1 MRFNIAES
9 DGRASTGDDS
19 TESDPT
25 ALCVKIRVILGTKL
39 RASAREATN
48 GAPPLARLLIHECLQ
63 VSHMLRLITL
73 SMVLLIP
80 PTALL
85 GQEQSINPG
94 INKNYQPPDLDDS
107 IQRFES
113 NGRDV
118 FDHRQEIVTA
128 LSLKPGMTVA
138 DVGAGTG
145 LFTRLFSPAVG
156 TKGKVY
162 AVDVSKEFV
171 DHIEKL
177 ARQQHMDNI
186 VGLACKQDSAELPA
200 ESVDLVF
207 ICDTYHHFEF
217 PQKTMHSIYT
227 ALKPK
232 GQLVLI
238 DYRRVPGVS
247 ADWVL
252 EHVRAGQEVFTQ
264 EIVDAGFQ
272 QIDEKKDLLKESYFV
287 RFEKVSK

>member
-1 MRFNIAES
+1 LAAIFIISRGVS
-9 DGRASTGDDS
+9 DMSRLATLAL
-19 TESDPT
+19 TLLLVPT
-25 ALCVKIRVILGTKL
+25 SL
-39 RASAREATN
+39 E
-48 GAPPLARLLIHECLQ
+48 
-63 VSHMLRLITL
+63 
-73 SMVLLIP
+73 
-80 PTALL
+80 
-85 GQEQSINPG
+85 GQEQSVNPG
-94 INKNYQPPDLDDS
+94 INKNYQPPDLADS

-156 TKGKVY
+156 AKGKVY
-162 AVDVSKEFV
+162 AVDISKEFIG
-171 DHIEKL
+171 HIEKL
-177 ARQQHMDNI
+177 AGEQHMENVVGI
-186 VGLACKQDSAELPA
+186 VCTQDSAELPA

-227 ALKPK
+227 GLKPK
-232 GQLVLI
+232 GQLALI
-238 DYRRVPGVS
+238 DYRRIPGVS
-247 ADWVL
+247 ADWVI
-252 EHVRAGQEVFTQ
+252 EHVRAGQEVFTR
-264 EIVDAGFQ
+264 EIADAGFM

-287 RFEKVSK
+287 RFEKIGK

>member
-1 MRFNIAES
+1 MSRLAAFA
-9 DGRASTGDDS
+9 ATLLLV
-19 TESDPT
+19 PT
-25 ALCVKIRVILGTKL
+25 
-39 RASAREATN
+39 
-48 GAPPLARLLIHECLQ
+48 LLQ
-63 VSHMLRLITL
+63 
-73 SMVLLIP
+73 
-80 PTALL
+80 A
-85 GQEQSINPG
+85 QEQSINPG
-94 INKNYQPPDLDDS
+94 INKNYEPPDLADS

-118 FDHRQEIVTA
+118 FDHRQEIVAA
-128 LSLKPGMTVA
+128 LELRPGMTVA

-156 TKGKVY
+156 ANGKVY
-162 AVDVSKEFV
+162 AVDISKEFI

-177 ARQQHMDNI
+177 AREQHMENI
-186 VGLACKQDSAELPA
+186 VGVVCKEDSAELPA
-200 ESVDLVF
+200 ESVNLVF

-252 EHVRAGQEVFTQ
+252 EHVRAGQEVFTR
-264 EIVDAGFQ
+264 EIVDAGFK

-287 RFEKVSK
+287 RFEKLGD

>member
-1 MRFNIAES
+1 MFIISRGVS
-9 DGRASTGDDS
+9 DMSRLATLAL
-19 TESDPT
+19 TLLLVPT
-25 ALCVKIRVILGTKL
+25 SL
-39 RASAREATN
+39 E
-48 GAPPLARLLIHECLQ
+48 
-63 VSHMLRLITL
+63 
-73 SMVLLIP
+73 
-80 PTALL
+80 
-85 GQEQSINPG
+85 GQEQSVNPG
-94 INKNYQPPDLDDS
+94 INKNYQPPDLADS

-156 TKGKVY
+156 AKGKVY
-162 AVDVSKEFV
+162 AVDISKEFIG
-171 DHIEKL
+171 HIEKL
-177 ARQQHMDNI
+177 AGEQHMENVVGI
-186 VGLACKQDSAELPA
+186 VCTQDSAELPA

-227 ALKPK
+227 GLKPK
-232 GQLVLI
+232 GQLALI
-238 DYRRVPGVS
+238 DYRRIPGVS
-247 ADWVL
+247 ADWVI
-252 EHVRAGQEVFTQ
+252 EHVRAGQEVFTR
-264 EIVDAGFQ
+264 EIADAGFM

-287 RFEKVSK
+287 RFEKIGK